1 MNIPGNIVDIVNG
14 VIFPGTLHVQE
25 GRIAAVSKGCSA
37 GDASFILPGFVD
49 AHTHVESSMLVPS
62 EFARLAV
69 THGTVAAVCDPHE
82 IGNVLGARGV
92 RFMVDQGRQVHFKF
106 CFGAPSSVPATTF
119 ETSGAAID
127 SAEVAQLLAHKEIG
141 LLSEVMDVPG
151 VLSGE
156 KEIMAK
162 IATARVLGKPVDG
175 HAPGLTGE
183 NLARY
188 IEAGISTDHEAVD
201 YQEGLEKLSKGM
213 RLLIREGSAARNFD
227 ALLPLLGEYPELCMF
242 CSDDIHPDDLQ
253 RSHINNHVRRAVGA
267 GFDVMT
273 VLRCAT
279 LNPVTHYGLDVGLL
293 RVGDP
298 ADFIVVR
305 DLKDFDIIDVYVGGV
320 HVADGKGT
328 LIPPASAPRVN
339 HFNAR
344 PLSPVDFA
352 VKAQGPVIR
361 VIEAVDG
368 QITTGSLTVAAKVSQ
383 GLVVSD
389 VEQDI
394 LKIAVVNRYENR
406 PPSVGFIRNFGLKRG
421 AIASSVA
428 HDSHNIVAVGV
439 TDRDLARAVN
449 LVIGCRGGLAVAAD
463 DLEFVLPLPV
473 AGLMTDQEGP
483 SVAEDY
489 VRLQNH
495 ARAIGSPMRA
505 PFMTLSFMA
514 LLVIPKLK
522 LSDMGLFDGEQF
534 RFTGLFV

>member
-14 VIFPGTLHVQE
+14 LIFPGAVEVHQ
-25 GRIAAVSKGCSA
+25 GRVAAVSRGSA
-37 GDASFILPGFVD
+37 AGGACYILPGFVD

-82 IGNVLGARGV
+82 IGNVLGAKGV
-92 RFMVDQGRQVHFKF
+92 RFMVDQGRLVPFKY

-119 ETSGAAID
+119 ETSGAVID
-127 SAEVAQLLAHKEIG
+127 SREVPQLLARKEIG
-141 LLSEVMDVPG
+141 FLSEVMDVPA
-151 VLSGE
+151 VLRGE
-156 KEIMAK
+156 KEIVAK
-162 IATARVLGKPVDG
+162 IAAARALGKPVDG

-183 NLARY
+183 KLTRY

-201 YQEGLEKLSKGM
+201 YEEGRQKLSKGM
-213 RLLIREGSAARNFD
+213 KLIIREGSAARNFD
-227 ALLPLLGEYPELCMF
+227 VLLPLLAEYPELCMF
-242 CSDDIHPDDLQ
+242 CSDDIHPDDLE
-253 RSHINNHVRRAVGA
+253 RSHINNQVRRVVEA
-267 GFDVMT
+267 GIDVMT
-273 VLRCAT
+273 ALRCAT

-293 RVGDP
+293 RAGDP
-298 ADFIVVR
+298 ADFIVVK
-305 DLKDFDIIDVYVGGV
+305 DLKDFEIIDVYVGGV

-328 LIPPASAPRVN
+328 LIPAAPAQHVN
-339 HFNAR
+339 HFEAR
-344 PLSPVDFA
+344 PLSPDDFA

-368 QITTGSLTVAAKVSQ
+368 QITTGSLTTAVTVSH
-383 GLVVSD
+383 GFVVSS

-394 LKIAVVNRYENR
+394 LKITVVNRYKNR
-406 PPSVGFIRNFGLKRG
+406 PPSVGFVRNFGLKRG

-449 LVIGCRGGLAVAAD
+449 LVIGCRGGLAVAAE

-483 SVAEDY
+483 SVAGDY
-489 VRLQNH
+489 VKLQNH
-495 ARAIGSPMRA
+495 AKAIGSLMRA

-522 LSDMGLFDGEQF
+522 LSDRGLFDGEQF
-534 RFTGLFV
+534 QFTSLFL